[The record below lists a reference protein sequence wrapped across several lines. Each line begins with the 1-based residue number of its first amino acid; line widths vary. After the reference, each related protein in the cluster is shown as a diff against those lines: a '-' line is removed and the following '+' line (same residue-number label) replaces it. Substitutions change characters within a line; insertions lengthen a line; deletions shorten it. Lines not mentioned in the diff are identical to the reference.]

1 MNYLVWPEGRKL
13 YAVVRG
19 SVGGSAGGVW
29 NNQKKTFVTY
39 KEEDREKYICPIE
52 FIGGDLYILPKP
64 TSREIM
70 IVYEQQGAK
79 PSNFDAVI
87 EVFGDARFDY
97 QKFSDN
103 AKYSKKQKPQPY

>member
-13 YAVVRG
+13 YAVIHRKGKVLLLRKNKG
-19 SVGGSAGGVW
+19 
-29 NNQKKTFVTY
+29 FVPY
-39 KEEDREKYICPIE
+39 EEEDREKYMLPVI
-52 FIGGDLYILPKP
+52 FTGGDLYEAPASLPEQIL
-64 TSREIM
+64 

-79 PSNFDAVI
+79 PSNLDAVI

-103 AKYSKKQKPQPY
+103 AKYSKKQKPTPY